1 MVGQTSTH
9 GGDAEQ
15 KAREA
20 RDSPALSWMAR
31 VGFAMYGVVYVVIGG
46 LAVQLA
52 VGDSAG
58 KVSGEGALHEVA
70 QKPLGSVALIVVAV
84 ALAALAVWEVCQAIG
99 GHTEHDGA
107 RRLASQA
114 GSVGR
119 AIIFGALAFLA
130 AQIVIGGSG
139 GGGGGGGGT
148 DGYTARVMQLPF
160 GPVLVVAV
168 GLGIVAY
175 GLSSIVKGLTDRWRR
190 QLEAKAS
197 VGEIGTALTILART
211 GFTARGLAFCL
222 IGSLFVW
229 AGLTHEAQRSAGLDQ
244 ALHRLREEPYGPV
257 LLGCI
262 ALGLGAYGLFN
273 IAKAWALR
281 KQ

>member
-1 MVGQTSTH
+1 MGQTSTH

-20 RDSPALSWMAR
+20 RDSAPLSSMAR
-31 VGFAMYGVVYVVIGG
+31 VGFAMYGVVYVVIGV

-52 VGDSAG
+52 VGDSVG
-58 KVSGEGALHEVA
+58 KVSGEGALREVA
-70 QKPLGSVALIVVAV
+70 QKPLGSVVLIVAAV
-84 ALAALAVWEVCQAIG
+84 TLAALAVWEICQAIG

-107 RRLASQA
+107 RRLASRA

-119 AIIFGALAFLA
+119 AIIFGTLAFLA
-130 AQIVIGGSG
+130 GQIVIGGSD
-139 GGGGGGGGT
+139 GGGGT
-148 DGYTARVMQLPF
+148 DSYTARVMQLPF
-160 GPVLVVAV
+160 GPGLVVAV
-168 GLGIVAY
+168 GLGIIAY
-175 GLSSIVKGLTDRWRR
+175 GLFSIVKGLTDRWRR

-197 VGEIGTALTILART
+197 FGDVGTALTILART

-229 AGLTHEAQRSAGLDQ
+229 AGVTHEAQRSAGLDQ

-257 LLGCI
+257 LLGLI
-262 ALGLGAYGLFN
+262 AVGLGAYGLFN
-273 IAKAWALR
+273 VAKAWALR
-281 KQ
+281 AR